1 MCILKIISN
10 TESFKV
16 FASNNPDIVF
26 RVRERGE
33 VRRKSTGELFPSFM
47 LSLKASDKDWDDLK
61 GQIDDAIDFLD
72 ENFNTLKRLLETHDV
87 EDSFLDFPVESRLN
101 DEIGN
106 QNDYL
111 PRELIKLAGKL
122 DLAIVISNY
131 L

>member
-1 MCILKIISN
+1 V
-10 TESFKV
+10 SFKD
-16 FASNNPDIVF
+16 FASDNPDIVF
-26 RVRERGE
+26 RVREKGE
-33 VRRKSTGELFPSFM
+33 VRRKSTGELFPSFI

-61 GQIDDAIDFLD
+61 GQIDDAVDFLD
-72 ENFNTLKRLLETHDV
+72 ENFETLKSLLETHEI
-87 EDSFLDFPVESRLN
+87 EDSFLDFPVESRLS

-111 PRELIKLAGKL
+111 PKELIKLAGKL